1 MNFNR
6 IAINL
11 IHVHCWLPFSPI
23 LHQIKHL
30 SNKGKQSAIE
40 WRWISYLEQIFIKRV
55 QPRPQST
62 HLAFPLT
69 SLDIYH
75 IPWNMMHIFN
85 LSLVHTS
92 RHVYLTIVMNF
103 VENLND
109 TRMLLGPL
117 WQCWSYFLKMLLKEH
132 GLWFELNIFKLYF
145 SIYVV

>member
-1 MNFNR
+1 MCNFFSCCKFYVPLIIFNHSAQYSVEMNIHLSVVFQVFRQKPYNLQTESLFIIKNFNR

-11 IHVHCWLPFSPI
+11 IHCWHSISPF
-23 LHQIKHL
+23 LHQIKCL

-75 IPWNMMHIFN
+75 IPWNKMQIFIIG
-85 LSLVHTS
+85 T
-92 RHVYLTIVMNF
+92 Y
-103 VENLND
+103 
-109 TRMLLGPL
+109 
-117 WQCWSYFLKMLLKEH
+117 K
-132 GLWFELNIFKLYF
+132 
-145 SIYVV
+145 